1 MNIKWITFKGSAF
14 TQIISFIAPLGK
26 AMTHDMHND
35 VREDFEILIV
45 ARWRF
50 AAPLLGQIN
59 DEPLIVHTGSGTAP
73 TRFPLYFVPSFMR
86 AVKEH
91 QVQQESASDKWHL
104 LLVSVSVRQTD
115 AISLLTGLYEPDI
128 SISSQVSHVIFHCTP
143 RNKQN
148 KAQILIYYLTCRQ
161 LKVLFSVF
169 FKDQTYKNYISK
181 VVYKSVPIR
190 SFLILRKSF
199 WKSSNFIWEA
209 WKRSWGS
216 GRG

>member
-1 MNIKWITFKGSAF
+1 MNYIQRLSFYPNHFIYSPFGQSNDARHAQWCSGGLWNSDCCALEVCGSSARADKWWTFDS
-14 TQIISFIAPLGK
+14 
-26 AMTHDMHND
+26 
-35 VREDFEILIV
+35 
-45 ARWRF
+45 
-50 AAPLLGQIN
+50 
-59 DEPLIVHTGSGTAP
+59 VHTGSGTAP

-169 FKDQTYKNYISK
+169 FKD
-181 VVYKSVPIR
+181 
-190 SFLILRKSF
+190 
-199 WKSSNFIWEA
+199 
-209 WKRSWGS
+209 
-216 GRG
+216 